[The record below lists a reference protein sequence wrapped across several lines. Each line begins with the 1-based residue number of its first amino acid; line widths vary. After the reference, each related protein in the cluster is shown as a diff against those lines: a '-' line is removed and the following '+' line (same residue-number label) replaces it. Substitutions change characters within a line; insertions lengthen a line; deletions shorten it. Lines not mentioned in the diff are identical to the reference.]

1 MKKLISMILLTIVI
15 TIVPVY
21 ASDIDL
27 ASMETSELL
36 DLRESIN
43 TELNNRNAFEQHSVS
58 SGTYVVGQD
67 ISPGWYLYTNTS
79 EKWTDVTVYENQAAL
94 DSNANT
100 REDGML
106 MLDSLFDNGSA
117 TIHLEENNILVLHGE
132 GTIERTSSLMP

>member
-1 MKKLISMILLTIVI
+1 MKKLVASILLSSMLIAT
-15 TIVPVY
+15 TVY

-27 ASMETSELL
+27 TKMETSELL

-43 TELNNRNAFEQHSVS
+43 TELNNRGAFEKHSVS
-58 SGTYVVGQD
+58 SGTYVTGQD

-106 MLDSLFDNGSA
+106 MLDSLFDDGSA